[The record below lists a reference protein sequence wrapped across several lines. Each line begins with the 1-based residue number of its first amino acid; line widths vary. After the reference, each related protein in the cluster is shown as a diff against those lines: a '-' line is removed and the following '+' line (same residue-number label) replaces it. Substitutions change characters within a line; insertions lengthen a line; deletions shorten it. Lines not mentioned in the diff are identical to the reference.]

1 MCDDMV
7 RVMATGV
14 FDLIHTGHISYLQ
27 QARSMGDELVVVVA
41 CDDTVRRNKHE
52 PITPDTMRVR
62 IVESLK
68 PVDIAVIG
76 KHRDMFN
83 TVRELDPDI
92 IVLGFD
98 QNFNEV
104 ELRESLKK
112 EGLDHIQV
120 IRATE
125 YSDDLTATRKIISR
139 IRELER
145 CDR

>member
-1 MCDDMV
+1 MV

-76 KHRDMFN
+76 KHGDMFN

-98 QNFNEV
+98 QNFKED
-104 ELRESLKK
+104 ELRESLKR
-112 EGLDHIQV
+112 EGLDHIRV
-120 IRATE
+120 VRATE
-125 YSDDLTATRKIISR
+125 YSDDLTATRKIISK

>member
-1 MCDDMV
+1 MV

-62 IVESLK
+62 IVGSLK

-76 KHRDMFN
+76 KHGDMFN

>member
-1 MCDDMV
+1 MV

-41 CDDTVRRNKHE
+41 CDDTVRKNKHE
-52 PITPDTMRVR
+52 PITPDNMRVR
-62 IVESLK
+62 IVENLK

-76 KHRDMFN
+76 KHGDMFN

-98 QNFNEV
+98 QNFNEDA
-104 ELRESLKK
+104 LMESLRK
-112 EGLDHIQV
+112 EGLGHIRV
-120 IRATE
+120 VRATE
-125 YSDDLTATRKIISR
+125 YSDDLTATRKIISK

>member
-1 MCDDMV
+1 
-7 RVMATGV
+7 MATGV

-76 KHRDMFN
+76 KHGDMFN

-98 QNFNEV
+98 QNFKED
-104 ELRESLKK
+104 ELRESLKR
-112 EGLDHIQV
+112 EGLDHIRV
-120 IRATE
+120 VRATE
-125 YSDDLTATRKIISR
+125 YSDDLTATRKIISK

>member
-1 MCDDMV
+1 MV

-27 QARSMGDELVVVVA
+27 QARSMGDELVVIVA

-52 PITPDTMRVR
+52 PITPDSMRVK
-62 IVESLK
+62 IVENLK
-68 PVDIAVIG
+68 PVDVAVVG
-76 KHRDMFN
+76 KHGDMFN
-83 TVRELDPDI
+83 IVRELAPDI

-98 QNFNEV
+98 QNFNEA
-104 ELRESLKK
+104 ELTESLKR
-112 EGLDHIQV
+112 EGLGHIQV
-120 IRATE
+120 LRATE
-125 YSDDLTATRKIISR
+125 YSEDLTATRKIITK

>member
-1 MCDDMV
+1 
-7 RVMATGV
+7 MATGV

-76 KHRDMFN
+76 KHGDIFN

-98 QNFNEV
+98 QNFNEN
-104 ELRESLKK
+104 ELSESLKK
-112 EGLDHIQV
+112 EGLDHIRV
-120 IRATE
+120 VRATE
-125 YSDDLTATRKIISR
+125 YSDDLTATRKIISK